1 MLCWKCGK
9 EVTEDFL
16 FCPTCGKA
24 QLSPEEANTLGL
36 AHLLSQLL
44 SRRVSVADRNKS
56 EQFVRQ
62 ICGQD
67 WKLQEEQGKLL
78 CVLENHFH
86 VDLTSPTPEPP
97 PQALAASPVTI
108 PPINLDE
115 LRKRYQNRPFLKI
128 SELAKLLGLE
138 YKAVWGIVRQEVFGA
153 KKVGGSWRIP
163 IEGIINYFAAQ
174 EKEA

>member
-97 PQALAASPVTI
+97 PPKPSLRVLLPFHQLTWMSCASGTKTVHFS
-108 PPINLDE
+108 
-115 LRKRYQNRPFLKI
+115 KSQSWQNSWDLNIR
-128 SELAKLLGLE
+128 
-138 YKAVWGIVRQEVFGA
+138 RFGE
-153 KKVGGSWRIP
+153 S
-163 IEGIINYFAAQ
+163 
-174 EKEA
+174 